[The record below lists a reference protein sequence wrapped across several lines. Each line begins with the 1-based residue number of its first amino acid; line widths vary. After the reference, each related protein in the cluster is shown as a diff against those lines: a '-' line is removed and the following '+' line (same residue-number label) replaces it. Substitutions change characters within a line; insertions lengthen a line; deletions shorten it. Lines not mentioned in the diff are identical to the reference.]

1 MGYRALALVLGLA
14 ACSSVS
20 FAQLSDF
27 HTNNDLPAPRPNS
40 FGQVSISGVVTDA
53 IGTPLHDIRIDVQQV
68 GNGKVVQSTY
78 SRVNGTFEFVDLNA
92 GDYEVVAVDGVNQTD
107 QQVRVDTQLTN
118 VNLQLPIHAAPR
130 GGTVSVA
137 ELRTPEKARHLVD
150 KARSALAKKK
160 FDEADKAINEA
171 LSVAPDYADALT
183 MRAVLK
189 LSKNQL
195 QSALDDLDHAVKS
208 DPSYAQAYLVLGA
221 TYNQMGRFDDALR
234 SLDRSVMYDPK
245 SWQCAVEMS
254 RAMLGKKDYQR
265 AFQQANR
272 AETLGGNKVLNSL
285 HLLKAYALM
294 GEKQL
299 KQAAFEFEAYL
310 TAEPN
315 GDVAA
320 SARATL
326 AQIRTEMAQNPAAL
340 TLPTMTGF
348 FAEAH

>member
-1 MGYRALALVLGLA
+1 M
-14 ACSSVS
+14 S

-40 FGQVSISGVVTDA
+40 LGQVSVSGVVTDA
-53 IGTPLHDIRIDVQQV
+53 GGTPLHDIRIDVHQV
-68 GNGKVVQSTY
+68 GNGTVVQSVY
-78 SRVNGTFEFVDLNA
+78 SRLNGTFEIDNLKP
-92 GDYEVVAVDGVNQTD
+92 GEYEVVAVNGINQAE
-107 QQVRVDTQLTN
+107 QQLRVDTQLTN
-118 VNLQLPIHAAPR
+118 VNLQLPIHTAAPKH
-130 GGTVSVA
+130 GTVSIA
-137 ELRTPEKARHLVD
+137 ELRTPEKARRLAD
-150 KARSALAKKK
+150 KARTALAKKRV
-160 FDEADKAINEA
+160 DEAQKAINEA

-189 LSKNQL
+189 LSTNQV

-221 TYNQMGRFDDALR
+221 AYNEIGRFDDALR
-234 SLDRSVMYDPK
+234 SLDRGMIYDPN

-254 RAMLGKKDYQR
+254 KAMLGKKDYQH

-272 AETLGGNKVLNSL
+272 AEALSGSKVLNSL
-285 HLLKAYALM
+285 HLLKAYALV

-299 KQAAFEFEAYL
+299 KQATMEFQAYL

-315 GDVAA
+315 GAA
-320 SARATL
+320 AGAVRATL
-326 AQIRTEMAQNPAAL
+326 AKIETEMAQNPSAV